1 MMKARTSL
9 WASMAIAASI
19 GLAGCGGSS
28 DNDDPAPTPEVTP
41 PEPDAA
47 EVDLGNARTETSA
60 AATAAGTASTN
71 AAADAKRATDATAN
85 LATLQTGE
93 TAGALAKEASDYA
106 KKAMDEAAKAQA
118 ASTAAAAATTPSA
131 AGAQHNIA
139 EAAQEAAEGHAEMA
153 KEKADEAVA
162 AAMMEFNFS
171 SGRDLSVGESEVN
184 ADMARREKDRDQS
197 DADSKQEITGHVG
210 DNNRFL
216 EGTDAQRHSL
226 PGPGPVTGYIQA
238 VDPRNLIIGR
248 QLDTTDNKAR
258 ISMIHSY
265 AGSQEVRVYA
275 EASIDDQTSASAG
288 FDVDLSPANLHI
300 WTNSEDTQHL
310 TREGVTVPTTI
321 PGAAAFDTG
330 SGGSNVSP
338 PSDLRSIGMHYK
350 ADHVAATSPVSGDEN
365 RLNAEDTIESD
376 TKPKEV
382 WTYTSGGNRYH
393 VVQISSRAVAGGISR
408 VSYRHVDI
416 MAPAAPDGSD
426 ADNRLDLRVITAD
439 LPQAHRYSHVNF
451 GVWAELNDSAKG
463 SDGDVQTLKT
473 QGIGWVHNIDGSGM
487 TPRHVT
493 GKATYEGDWVGVV
506 ERRNSSSKG
515 PFTMHRN
522 TATLKADFE
531 DDTLEAELDT
541 LATLKGTL
549 SGNAFEGDTVTNVVH
564 RDLNS
569 NGDFE
574 GSFSGGIYGDDG
586 SEAAG
591 VFHFD
596 GGSAGAF
603 SGSFGGKYDADAV
616 TQP

>member
-1 MMKARTSL
+1 MMNARTSL
-9 WASMAIAASI
+9 FTSLAIAASL

-28 DNDDPAPTPEVTP
+28 DNDDTVTEPEMMME
-41 PEPDAA
+41 EPDAA
-47 EVDLGNARTETSA
+47 TVDLGNARTATAA

-71 AAADAKRATDATAN
+71 AAADAKRATDATEN

-93 TAGALAKEASDYA
+93 TAAALAKESSDYA
-106 KKAMDEAAKAQA
+106 DMAEAESMTAQA
-118 ASTAAAAATTPSA
+118 AKTAADAATTPSA
-131 AGAQHNIA
+131 AGAQQNIA
-139 EAAQEAAEGHAEMA
+139 EAAQEAAEGHAAMA
-153 KEKADEAVA
+153 KEKADMAVA

-171 SGRDLSVGESEVN
+171 SDRDLSVGESEVN

-210 DNNRFL
+210 DNSRLL

-226 PGPGPVTGYIQA
+226 PGLPVRGYVQA
-238 VDPRNLIIGR
+238 VEARNLIIGR

-275 EASIDDQTSASAG
+275 EASTDDQTSATPG

-300 WTNSEDTQHL
+300 WTNSEGTQHL
-310 TREGVTVPTTI
+310 TREDITVPTTV
-321 PGAAAFDTG
+321 PGTAAFNTG
-330 SGGSNVSP
+330 TGGTNVAP

-350 ADHVAATSPVSGDEN
+350 ADHVAATTPVTGDGN

-393 VVQISSRAVAGGISR
+393 VVQISSRAVAGGTSR
-408 VSYRHVDI
+408 VSYQHVDI

-426 ADNRLDLRVITAD
+426 ADDQLDLRVITAD
-439 LPQAHRYSHVNF
+439 LPQAHKYSHVNF

-473 QGIGWVHNIDGSGM
+473 QGIGWVHNIDDSGM
-487 TPRHVT
+487 TPHHVT

-515 PFTMHRN
+515 PFTMNRD

-531 DDTLEAELDT
+531 DDTLEAELDN

-549 SGNAFEGDTVTNVVH
+549 SGNAFEGDTVTNIAH
-564 RDLNS
+564 RDLNA
-569 NGDFE
+569 NGTFE
-574 GSFSGGIYGDDG
+574 GSFRGGIYGADG

-616 TQP
+616 TQ